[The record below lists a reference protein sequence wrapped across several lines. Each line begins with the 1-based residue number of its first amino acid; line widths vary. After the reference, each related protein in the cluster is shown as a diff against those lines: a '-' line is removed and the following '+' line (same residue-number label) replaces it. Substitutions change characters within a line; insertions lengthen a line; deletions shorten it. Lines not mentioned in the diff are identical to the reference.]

1 VTAESPGSL
10 AERPRRAANAHAS
23 HGRTGRS
30 ARLLKRVVLGAWLLV
45 VWLALW
51 GSATI
56 ANVLGGLAVAAGVQL
71 LPDPHP
77 VGGRF
82 RLRPLPALR
91 FLAYFAYKM
100 VEATLVVAREV
111 VSRHDRINTGIVSV
125 SLVGASD
132 SLVTVVA
139 GAYGLMPGSVTVEV
153 ESDPPT
159 LYVHVLHLRSVD
171 DVRRDIR
178 RLEVLAVRAFGSP
191 EAVADVE
198 REESCVVGSLP

>member
-1 VTAESPGSL
+1 VKP
-10 AERPRRAANAHAS
+10 
-23 HGRTGRS
+23 
-30 ARLLKRVVLGAWLLV
+30 LKRVVLGAWLLA

-51 GSATI
+51 GSATT
-56 ANVLGGLAVAAGVQL
+56 ANVLSGLVVAAAVQF

-82 RLRPLPALR
+82 LPRPLAAVR
-91 FLAYFAYKM
+91 FLAYFAYKV
-100 VEATLVVAREV
+100 VEAGLVVARQV
-111 VSRHDRINTGIVSV
+111 VSRAERINTGIVEV
-125 SLVGASD
+125 TLMGASD

-139 GAYGLMPGSVTVEV
+139 NAYSLMPGSVTVEV
-153 ESDPPT
+153 VNDPPT
-159 LYVHVLHLRSVD
+159 LYVHVLHLRSVE

-198 REESCVVGSLP
+198 REESCVVGDMP